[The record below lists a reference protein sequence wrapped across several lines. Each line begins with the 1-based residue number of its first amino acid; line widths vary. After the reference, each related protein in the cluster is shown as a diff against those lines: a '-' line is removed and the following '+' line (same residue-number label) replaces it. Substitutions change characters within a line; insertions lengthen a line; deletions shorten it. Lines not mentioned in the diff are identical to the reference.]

1 MAVRGWAGQYIGDGM
16 MIAAAVGMRLEFET
30 RDFDS
35 NVRHAPARHH
45 PSGSVALPADQS
57 RKRE

>member
-16 MIAAAVGMRLEFET
+16 MIAAAIGMNLEFET

-35 NVRHAPARHH
+35 NVAIVLRVRSERRAA
-45 PSGSVALPADQS
+45 
-57 RKRE
+57 